1 MISKL
6 HNYENCKICNEI
18 RDSDHGYNDDPDTAA
33 VQMYRHVPDC
43 TDCKA
48 MANLTWYQLGG
59 ETDNCLSYSC
69 PSPLCQMS
77 PIICS
82 HRGALLA
89 GS

>member
-1 MISKL
+1 
-6 HNYENCKICNEI
+6 
-18 RDSDHGYNDDPDTAA
+18 
-33 VQMYRHVPDC
+33 MYRHVPDC

-69 PSPLCQMS
+69 PPPLCQMS

-89 GS
+89 GSYMTVVILVMLVIGDIVSEEVT